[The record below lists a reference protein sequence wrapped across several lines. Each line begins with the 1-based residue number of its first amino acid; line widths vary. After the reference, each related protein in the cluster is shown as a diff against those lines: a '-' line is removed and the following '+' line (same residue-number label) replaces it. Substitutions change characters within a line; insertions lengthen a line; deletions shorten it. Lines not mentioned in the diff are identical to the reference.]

1 MKKLATL
8 ILIFTV
14 CWSGVFAQDQ
24 EELFA
29 QLELETSQTPLLPKR
44 MIFTQRI
51 LWGENGLMRAS
62 KKFELS
68 KESREQELKIRR
80 QMLKAHQ
87 LIGYA
92 TLAGMVAQ
100 GVIGGKLYNGRYDLK
115 DTHETIGNLTTATYF
130 TGAALALFAPPPL
143 INKKV
148 KGFSSTKL
156 HKTMATIHMSAMI
169 ATNLLAEEDKS
180 AHRAAAYTL
189 FGSYAVAVLSFKF

>member
-1 MKKLATL
+1 MKKLGTL

-24 EELFA
+24 EDLFA
-29 QLELETSQTPLLPKR
+29 QLELETSETPLLPER

-51 LWGENGLMRAS
+51 LWGEKGLMRAS

-130 TGAALALFAPPPL
+130 TGAALSLFAPPPL

-180 AHRAAAYTL
+180 VHRAAAYTL